1 MRKRPL
7 LAIACVFLTG
17 LAFVRYQVWAL
28 VGIPVLLVLQEFFI
42 GVRYRFWKKA
52 AVRSVVLLTAFL
64 LGMQH
69 MHQEELFREKY
80 LSNCKEGDIVTIWG
94 EVRLFEAAEFG
105 NRCVFT
111 DCYIRIQEE
120 VLPCNEVMV
129 YTSSDHYQVGEIH
142 EITGEFQEF
151 SQARNQ
157 GNFDAMVFYQ
167 SQKIDFIVEETTGRK
182 LGFGLEKVEEVLLS
196 LKENLI
202 QVYETGMEGKSAG
215 FYVGMILGD
224 RSNLEES
231 IKDLFKIG
239 GISHILAISGLH
251 VSMIGK
257 NFYRLLRRRSVGFAA
272 SSIVAGVVLMA
283 YVYMVGGSMSAVRAA
298 GMLLLFLLAEC
309 MGRSYDMLNA
319 LGGMCIWLL
328 WENPFLLEY
337 SGFWFSVLALLGVG
351 IVGKIFS
358 EQVKIG
364 KGLWMSVGITLTTL
378 PVVAYSYYEIPLY
391 SPLVNMLVLPILTPV
406 FLLAVLG
413 GFVGL
418 WIPELSKIMF
428 LPCGW
433 LLSLYEGIC
442 MFVKDLPAAAI
453 ICGQPSWKQLCLYA
467 VLLSLGL
474 VWLNWK
480 GKQRKR
486 KLEIMAEEKVTEG
499 ISLFNPMIL
508 RMAVLCVTCFMVL
521 IYPKEHTPEI
531 AFLDVGQG
539 DGVFISEGAGNICF
553 IDGGSSSA
561 SEVGEYR
568 ILPFLKSKGVRAVDY
583 WFVSHADKDHIS
595 GLLEVLASGYPV
607 KHIVVAQACPK
618 DENYT
623 ALVKAAESAGT
634 KVISMKAG
642 DQLRLSQMTLTCLY
656 PQKEELADR
665 NEASLVL
672 QLETVSK
679 EMGRVFR
686 ALFAGDISA
695 EVESVLLKEGVL
707 KDVDLFKVSHHG
719 SKYSNSREFLE
730 VIRPEIAVISCAERN
745 LYGHPHIETLERL
758 QDVGCEIYSTA
769 GKGQF
774 TIKMEN
780 GIQIKRWKKEM
791 GCIWG

>member
-7 LAIACVFLTG
+7 LAIACVFLAG
-17 LAFVRYQVWAL
+17 LAFVRYQIWVLA
-28 VGIPVLLVLQEFFI
+28 GIPVLLVLQELFI
-42 GVRYRFWKKA
+42 GVRYRFWKNA

-69 MHQEELFREKY
+69 MHQEELFRESY

-94 EVRLFEAAEFG
+94 EVKSFETAEFG
-105 NRCVFT
+105 NRCIFT
-111 DCYIRIQEE
+111 DCFIRIQEE
-120 VLPCNEVMV
+120 ILPCNEVMV

-142 EITGEFQEF
+142 EITGEFQNF

-167 SQKIDFIVEETTGRK
+167 SQKIDFIVEETADK
-182 LGFGLEKVEEVLLS
+182 QLGFGLEKVEKLLLS

-202 QVYETGMEGKSAG
+202 QVYENGMDKKAAG
-215 FYVGMILGD
+215 FYVGMVLGD

-231 IKDLFKIG
+231 IKDLFAIG

-251 VSMIGK
+251 VSLIGK
-257 NFYRLLRRRSVGFAA
+257 NFYRLLRRRSVGFVTA
-272 SSIVAGVVLMA
+272 SLVASVVLTA
-283 YVYMVGGSMSAVRAA
+283 YVYMIGRGMSAVRAA
-298 GMLLLFLLAEC
+298 GMLLLFFLAQC

-337 SGFWFSVLALLGVG
+337 SGVWFSVLALLGVG
-351 IVGKIFS
+351 VVGKIFS

-364 KGLWMSVGITLTTL
+364 KGFWMSVGITLATL

-406 FLLAVLG
+406 FLLALLG

-418 WIPELSKIMF
+418 WIPALSKIMF

-433 LLSLYEGIC
+433 LLSLYESIC
-442 MFVKDLPAAAI
+442 AFVKDLPAASV
-453 ICGQPSWKQLCLYA
+453 ICGQPSVKQLCLY
-467 VLLSLGL
+467 VMLLALGL
-474 VWLNWK
+474 VWLNWT
-480 GKQRKR
+480 GKMRKNR
-486 KLEIMAEEKVTEG
+486 LETMSEKAARERV
-499 ISLFNPMIL
+499 SFLNPMIL
-508 RMAVLCVTCFMVL
+508 RMAILCVICFMTL
-521 IYPKEHTPEI
+521 IYPKEHLPEI
-531 AFLDVGQG
+531 TFLDVGQG
-539 DGVFISEGAGNICF
+539 DGIYISAGDGSICF

-561 SEVGEYR
+561 GEVGKYR
-568 ILPFLKSKGVRAVDY
+568 ILPFLKSKSVREVDY
-583 WFVSHADKDHIS
+583 WFVSHADEDHIS

-607 KHIVVAQACPK
+607 KHIIMAQACPK

-623 ALVKAAESAGT
+623 ALIKAAEGAGT
-634 KVISMKAG
+634 KVISMEAG

-656 PQKEELADR
+656 PQKETMTDDR

-672 QLETVSK
+672 QLETFLGEQGK
-679 EMGRVFR
+679 IFR

-695 EVESVLLKEGVL
+695 ETESVLLKEGVL
-707 KDVDLFKVSHHG
+707 ENVDLFKVSHHG
-719 SKYSNSREFLE
+719 SKYSNSGEFLE
-730 VIRPEIAVISCAERN
+730 VIRPEIAVISCAEHN

-758 QDVGCEIYSTA
+758 QDIGCEIYGTA
-769 GKGQF
+769 EKGQF
-774 TIKMEN
+774 TIKVEN
-780 GIQIKRWKKEM
+780 SVQIKHWKKKFPQ
-791 GCIWG
+791 